1 MGNVIKYE
9 QTEPPSRSCE
19 FLFDEIHPESSYTSP
34 PSIRFLASVV
44 IAFLD
49 IMMLVGQFIM
59 LFGNQVHRYESRF
72 FVVSAVLALKN
83 PFFLLLQMLSKELS
97 KRLLRVL
104 NCVITVCLVIACAS
118 IPRYHRNYVIDLMV
132 STMMILV
139 VITVSY
145 NSFLD
150 YSPKN
155 SFYSSLLLP
164 ALEQYVIAT
173 AYPALH
179 FIFINVYSIEDLLPT
194 FIFGLCLQ
202 LLLSYQRLLFNSHV
216 YANIIKYEGCWTNM
230 TDEMEPRIHGHVD
243 QWKPNYVYPFGSV
256 VYYQDY
262 KCVASGYL
270 NTVKPFSPQQEFPF
284 LTVFEKEKCHC
295 NFILVHFL
303 LTSFCCIQLW
313 IYEFQLRF
321 AVVAVISIVSLIL
334 TFPLH
339 TMAFN

>member
-1 MGNVIKYE
+1 M
-9 QTEPPSRSCE
+9 
-19 FLFDEIHPESSYTSP
+19 
-34 PSIRFLASVV
+34 
-44 IAFLD
+44 
-49 IMMLVGQFIM
+49 
-59 LFGNQVHRYESRF
+59 
-72 FVVSAVLALKN
+72 LALKN
-83 PFFLLLQMLSKELS
+83 PFFHLLQMLSKELS

-139 VITVSY
+139 YSFLDSFHCSVITVSY

-216 YANIIKYEGCWTNM
+216 YANIIKV
-230 TDEMEPRIHGHVD
+230 R
-243 QWKPNYVYPFGSV
+243 
-256 VYYQDY
+256 
-262 KCVASGYL
+262 AS
-270 NTVKPFSPQQEFPF
+270 F
-284 LTVFEKEKCHC
+284 
-295 NFILVHFL
+295 
-303 LTSFCCIQLW
+303 
-313 IYEFQLRF
+313 R
-321 AVVAVISIVSLIL
+321 
-334 TFPLH
+334 
-339 TMAFN
+339 